1 MTTKIVSHEG
11 DELSPEETIV
21 SLMQR
26 LRRAE
31 LLIEANSEM
40 IDIIFQRLTYLEQD
54 SHDWRIV

>member
-11 DELSPEETIV
+11 EELSPEETIV

-40 IDIIFQRLTYLEQD
+40 IDIIFQRVTYLEQD
-54 SHDWRIV
+54 SHD